1 MAADIHYE
9 WDPRKA
15 RENRRKHG
23 VSFEEAETVFLDEH
37 GLLLDDDESK
47 GEERFLLLGMSA
59 VMRMLVVCH
68 CERVAGSVLRII
80 SARRAN
86 KAEQAE
92 YWDKVTR

>member
-1 MAADIHYE
+1 VADLRCE

-15 RENRRKHG
+15 RENKRKHG

-37 GLLLDDDESK
+37 GLLLDDPDESK
-47 GEERFLLLGMSA
+47 GEARFLLLGMSA
-59 VMRMLVVCH
+59 VMRLLVVCH
-68 CERVAGSVLRII
+68 CERSGGSVLRII

-86 KAEQAE
+86 KAEQSD